1 MSNRLINLAKRVQSI
16 GARRIHPSEKATLLA
31 LADDAREHLGGRT
44 KDVITNR
51 HIQEATGLSERA
63 VRMAI
68 TALAE
73 AGHITREA
81 GQPGAP
87 MLTVVHPGGRIADAC
102 EPIAAP
108 AAIAPGGATIA
119 GEGGNHCR
127 GSYSNRDYTQD
138 NPSPTAGRAREPAA
152 ADQDEG
158 MLDPVGQVFAAWDGY
173 HQRAGL
179 GPVARGMARRAAV
192 AARIADHGLGN
203 ALMIVDRT
211 ERAVKERRQ
220 PKGQGDLFF
229 SFDMVFGVGSAAK
242 IGIFERMLDGQF
254 TPPEPKVAAPE
265 PVARVD
271 RSGEGEAGR
280 LREAVRADVG
290 DHSYQAWIEPCR
302 FEFDGDVLVLT
313 TPSAFK
319 ADWVQQHY
327 ADTLRRHAAKMT
339 GGQIKRVIARAHAPA

>member
-31 LADDAREHLGGRT
+31 LADDARDHLGGRT

-68 TALAE
+68 TALAD

-87 MLTVVHPGGRIADAC
+87 MLTVVHPGGRMADAC

-127 GSYSNRDYTQD
+127 GSYSIRDITQD
-138 NPSPTAGRAREPAA
+138 HPSPTAGRAREPAA
-152 ADQDEG
+152 ADQGE
-158 MLDPVGQVFAAWDGY
+158 VAQVFAAWDGF

-179 GPVARGMARRAAV
+179 VPVARGMARRAAV

-203 ALMIVDRT
+203 ALTIVDRT

-229 SFDMVFGVGSAAK
+229 SFDMVFGVGAAAK
-242 IGIFERMLDGQF
+242 IGIFERMLDGEF
-254 TPPEPKVAAPE
+254 TPAEVPVAAPE
-265 PVARVD
+265 LVKAFHD
-271 RSGEGEAGR
+271 GEGPAEAAIRTAARDSLGESTYRAWLEPAALR
-280 LREAVRADVG
+280 LEGDDLLIITASPFAADNIAN
-290 DHSYQAWIEPCR
+290 QI
-302 FEFDGDVLVLT
+302 
-313 TPSAFK
+313 TP
-319 ADWVQQHY
+319 H
-327 ADTLRRHAAKMT
+327 LRRRGLT
-339 GGQIKRVIARAHAPA
+339 VRVVTRTHAPA